1 MVNFLEEE
9 MRKAEQ
15 ELLPAAA
22 PVDGTNPPPEVSA
35 DADTAE
41 AAAAL
46 VEGKKIIFVLGG
58 PGSGK
63 GTQCER
69 IMERYGFDHFSAG
82 DLLRAEVQSGSK
94 VGTMCANLMKEGKLV
109 PVAVTLGLLRKSIEA
124 STASAILI
132 DGFPR
137 ALEQA
142 ASFES
147 TVCDSEFTLFF
158 DCPQEVM
165 EERLLK
171 RGETSGRADDNV
183 ATIKK
188 RFSTFME
195 SSLPVIE
202 HYEAKGKVRKISAVP
217 SPDKVFEMVMA
228 VIEQEGFESLEGV
241 DKVDATDETEEEKP
255 RPKLEGKK
263 IIFVLGGPGSGK
275 GTQCE
280 RIISDFGF
288 DHYSAGDLL
297 RTEVKNGTPVGT
309 MCANLMREGKLVPA
323 EVTMALLYK
332 SIQASTARAI
342 LIDGFPRALDQGMGF
357 EAQICESEFTL
368 FFDCPQEVME
378 ERLLKRGETSGR
390 ADDNVATIKK
400 RFNTFVTASVP
411 VIEHYDAMD
420 KVRKISAVPP
430 PDDVYNAVKKV
441 LLDAGFKVR
450 RPADRPGNNSVMSG
464 VKTGHVGKK
473 FPVDTLLVRLAKTL
487 GGNVAIGG
495 SLTWRWQ
502 EGRRGRGSGITFFAY
517 EQLFCLPSFRA
528 FWGPI

>member
-109 PVAVTLGLLRKSIEA
+109 PVAVTLRLLRKSIEA

-147 TVCDSEFTLFF
+147 TVCD
-158 DCPQEVM
+158 
-165 EERLLK
+165 
-171 RGETSGRADDNV
+171 
-183 ATIKK
+183 
-188 RFSTFME
+188 
-195 SSLPVIE
+195 
-202 HYEAKGKVRKISAVP
+202 
-217 SPDKVFEMVMA
+217 
-228 VIEQEGFESLEGV
+228 
-241 DKVDATDETEEEKP
+241 
-255 RPKLEGKK
+255 
-263 IIFVLGGPGSGK
+263 
-275 GTQCE
+275 
-280 RIISDFGF
+280 
-288 DHYSAGDLL
+288 
-297 RTEVKNGTPVGT
+297 
-309 MCANLMREGKLVPA
+309 
-323 EVTMALLYK
+323 
-332 SIQASTARAI
+332 
-342 LIDGFPRALDQGMGF
+342 
-357 EAQICESEFTL
+357 SEFTL